1 MNITESLGAETGD
14 IIEALIR
21 AFGSGFITMLEGHLT
36 TIYFDGVVQMVT
48 WGETAAG
55 IPIPFEGPPIQPA
68 VDYAKKSGARLVTQ
82 MNEETKRRLAKVVS
96 DGIKNK
102 RGIPGLQR
110 DIRKTFTDMSRYRSQ
125 LIARTETSS
134 ALSQASLDKMKDM
147 GIEGKEWITAGDE
160 RVSIECSNNEG
171 EGVIPRDQMFSGGV
185 MAPPQHPACRCSLA
199 PVMLTK

>member
-1 MNITESLGAETGD
+1 MGVETGD

-36 TIYFDGVVQMVT
+36 TIYLDGVVQMVT
-48 WGETAAG
+48 WGETQAG
-55 IPIPFEGPPIQPA
+55 IPIPFEGPPVEDAIA
-68 VDYAKKSGARLVTQ
+68 YARKSGATLVKG
-82 MNEETKRRLAKVVS
+82 MNEETKSRLAKVIS

-147 GIEGKEWITAGDE
+147 KIEGKEWITAGDD
-160 RVSIECSNNEG
+160 RVSPECYGNEG

-199 PVMLTK
+199 PAILTK